1 MTRIPIG
8 TLVQIH
14 DYPQEFVNGLTA
26 EVIFSFC
33 MVSKSIIFFID
44 RRSIEREC
52 EIEDK
57 YLTILNRS

>member
-1 MTRIPIG
+1 MTRIPAG

-14 DYPQEFVNGLTA
+14 DYPKEFVNGLTA

-33 MVSKSIIFFID
+33 MTAKSIIFFID

-52 EIEDK
+52 EIDNQ
-57 YLTILNRS
+57 YLTVVDRS

>member
-14 DYPQEFVNGLTA
+14 DYPQEFINGLTA
-26 EVIFSFC
+26 EVIFSFY
-33 MVSKSIIFFID
+33 MVAKSIIFFID

-52 EIEDK
+52 EIDNE
-57 YLTILNRS
+57 YLTIVDRS